1 MISEKYKLKIII
13 FTFPNYS
20 RLQLKMSGL
29 DPSAEE
35 LEVWNVS
42 TYVSFII
49 NWTLNINKSLF
60 PT

>member
-29 DPSAEE
+29 DQDPSAEE

-42 TYVSFII
+42 TYVSLLIG
-49 NWTLNINKSLF
+49 L
-60 PT
+60 